1 MNEVI
6 LDVELRA
13 SGTKGGLSSLKK
25 EGKIPA
31 VFYGKNVKHE
41 SISVNAK
48 AFASVIETNGTNVI
62 IDLNFKDGKKS
73 AIVKEIQRDVLT
85 QAFIHIDFRSISLE
99 DEVEVL
105 VPIHIDG
112 VADGVKNF
120 GGTMEFIVREVKVK
134 ALPKNIPQKIS
145 VDVSA
150 LGIGQGI
157 IISDLPKLE
166 GIDYVQDPS
175 TLVINV
181 MVAKVEEEKSAEVAA
196 AVVGGE
202 TESFQ
207 PEVIISKGKKG
218 KEGEEGVASGDSSF
232 FRPVAKK

>member
-13 SGTKGGLSSLKK
+13 SGTKGEISSLKK

-48 AFASVIETNGTNVI
+48 AFASVIEANGANVI
-62 IDLNFKDGKKS
+62 IDLNFKDGKKP
-73 AIVKEIQRDVLT
+73 AIVKEIQRDILT
-85 QAFIHIDFRSISLE
+85 QAPIHIDFRSISLE
-99 DEVEVL
+99 DKVEVL

-157 IISDLPKLE
+157 SIADLSKLE

-175 TLVINV
+175 TLIINV
-181 MVAKVEEEKSAEVAA
+181 IAAKVEEEKPAEA
-196 AVVGGE
+196 AVGTE
-202 TESFQ
+202 TAQ
-207 PEVIISKGKKG
+207 PEVISKGKKD
-218 KEGEEGVASGDSSF
+218 KEGEEGAAVPSPA
-232 FRPVAKK
+232 AKK

>member
-13 SGTKGGLSSLKK
+13 SGTKGELSSLKK

-48 AFASVIETNGTNVI
+48 AFASVIEANGANVI
-62 IDLNFKDGKKS
+62 IDLNFKDGKKP

-85 QAFIHIDFRSISLE
+85 QVPIHIDFRSISLE
-99 DEVEVL
+99 DKVEVL

-157 IISDLPKLE
+157 TIADLPKLE
-166 GIDYVQDPS
+166 GIDYVQEPS
-175 TLVINV
+175 TLIINV
-181 MVAKVEEEKSAEVAA
+181 IAAKVEEEKPAAA
-196 AVVGGE
+196 AVG
-202 TESFQ
+202 TEPAH
-207 PEVIISKGKKG
+207 PEVISKGKKD
-218 KEGEEGVASGDSSF
+218 KEGEEGAAAAVPS
-232 FRPVAKK
+232 PVAKK

>member
-48 AFASVIETNGTNVI
+48 AFASVIKTNGVNVI
-62 IDLNFKDGKKS
+62 IDLNFKDGKKP

-85 QAFIHIDFRSISLE
+85 QYPIHIDFRSISLE
-99 DEVEVL
+99 DKVEVL

-134 ALPKNIPQKIS
+134 ALPKNIPQKIN

-157 IISDLPKLE
+157 TIADLLKVE

-175 TLVINV
+175 TLIINV
-181 MVAKVEEEKSAEVAA
+181 IAAKVEEEKPTEA
-196 AVVGGE
+196 AVGTE
-202 TESFQ
+202 TDQ
-207 PEVIISKGKKG
+207 PEVISKGKKD
-218 KEGEEGVASGDSSF
+218 KEGEEEASAAVPSSA
-232 FRPVAKK
+232 AKK

>member
-48 AFASVIETNGTNVI
+48 AFASVIEANGANVI
-62 IDLNFKDGKKS
+62 IDLNFKDSKKP

-85 QAFIHIDFRSISLE
+85 QDPIHIDFRSISLK
-99 DEVEVL
+99 DKVEVL

-157 IISDLPKLE
+157 TIADLPKLE

-175 TLVINV
+175 TLIINV
-181 MVAKVEEEKSAEVAA
+181 IAAKVEEEKPAAA
-196 AVVGGE
+196 AVG
-202 TESFQ
+202 TEPAQ
-207 PEVIISKGKKG
+207 PEVISKGKKD
-218 KEGEEGVASGDSSF
+218 KEGEEGAAAAVPSPA
-232 FRPVAKK
+232 AKK

>member
-13 SGTKGGLSSLKK
+13 AGTKGGLSSLKK

-48 AFASVIETNGTNVI
+48 AFASVIEANGANVI
-62 IDLNFKDGKKS
+62 IDLNFKDGKKP

-85 QAFIHIDFRSISLE
+85 QVPIHIDFRSISLE
-99 DEVEVL
+99 DKVEVL

-112 VADGVKNF
+112 VAAGVKNF

-157 IISDLPKLE
+157 TIADLPKLE

-175 TLVINV
+175 TLIINV
-181 MVAKVEEEKSAEVAA
+181 IAAKVEEEKPAEA
-196 AVVGGE
+196 AVG
-202 TESFQ
+202 TEPAQ
-207 PEVIISKGKKG
+207 PEVISKGKKD
-218 KEGEEGVASGDSSF
+218 KEGEEGAEAAVPSPA
-232 FRPVAKK
+232 AKK

>member
-6 LDVELRA
+6 LDVESRI
-13 SGTKGGLSSLKK
+13 SGTKGELSSLKK
-25 EGKIPA
+25 KGKIPA

-48 AFASVIETNGTNVI
+48 AFASVIEANGANVI
-62 IDLNFKDGKKS
+62 IDLNFKDGKKP

-85 QAFIHIDFRSISLE
+85 QTPIHIDFRSISLG
-99 DEVEVL
+99 DKVEVL

-145 VDVSA
+145 VNVSD

-157 IISDLPKLE
+157 TITDLPKLE
-166 GIDYVQDPS
+166 GINYVQDPS
-175 TLVINV
+175 TLIINV
-181 MVAKVEEEKSAEVAA
+181 IAAKVEEEKPAEA
-196 AVVGGE
+196 AVVTE
-202 TESFQ
+202 TAQ
-207 PEVIISKGKKG
+207 PEVISKGKKD
-218 KEGEEGVASGDSSF
+218 KEGAEAAVPSPA
-232 FRPVAKK
+232 AKK

>member
-13 SGTKGGLSSLKK
+13 AGTKGGLSSLKK

-48 AFASVIETNGTNVI
+48 AFASVIEANGANVI
-62 IDLNFKDGKKS
+62 IDLNFKDGKKP

-85 QAFIHIDFRSISLE
+85 QVPIHIDFRSISLE
-99 DEVEVL
+99 DKVEVL

-157 IISDLPKLE
+157 TIADLPKLE

-175 TLVINV
+175 TLIINV
-181 MVAKVEEEKSAEVAA
+181 IAAKVEEEKPAEA
-196 AVVGGE
+196 AVG
-202 TESFQ
+202 TEPAQ
-207 PEVIISKGKKG
+207 PEVISKGKKD
-218 KEGEEGVASGDSSF
+218 KEGEEGAEAAVPSPA
-232 FRPVAKK
+232 AKK